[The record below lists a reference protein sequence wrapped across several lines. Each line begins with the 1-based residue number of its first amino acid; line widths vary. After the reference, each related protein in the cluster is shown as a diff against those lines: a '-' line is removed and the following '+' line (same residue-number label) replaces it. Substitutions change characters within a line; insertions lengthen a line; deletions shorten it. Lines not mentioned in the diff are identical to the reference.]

1 MSLLFRALS
10 KAARD
15 KEKGK
20 PAPKLLATAAD
31 KEEKKHRV
39 GAALRRGTLAA
50 LMVVTAAV
58 AGGVFLWPEIETKI
72 APLMASIRASPPP
85 PRPAPGPAPEAR
97 PAAPQ
102 VAQAELRRQ
111 QEEQRLAEEKRLAE
125 EEVKRQAEAAR
136 LAAERRR
143 AIEAEVA
150 ARRAREE
157 LALIA
162 KAEEQ
167 ARTEQEALRLAQELA
182 TQQAVE
188 AEEKAREAEKA
199 AKAAMEELRRQI
211 AAQNK
216 IIVRLSKAGPTTAD
230 APAPVSAQPGAAESA
245 QTLESV
251 VDEVAS
257 TVSGLIAP
265 EETPPAPADGPV
277 NVDALVA
284 GHEAARTPKAGREPI
299 RIERSQGR
307 PSSDVSRMV
316 TVVNESDDVRDRHA
330 AARRALGAGQTEG
343 ALKIYEDLL
352 GRYPNNRLT
361 LLGKANALHRLGR
374 VGDAIRVYEQ
384 TLSRYPDEMAAL
396 TNLLGLIGRQSPQ
409 NALGR
414 LRRLYRVNP
423 GFGPVA
429 AQMALI
435 HAQLGD
441 HGNALR
447 YMKEAL
453 ALAPRNPVYQVNVAI
468 MSDRAGDK
476 REAVRAYE
484 RTLELIAADT
494 TALPI
499 SPPAIRDR
507 LRYLRA
513 N

>member
-1 MSLLFRALS
+1 DALCD
-10 KAARD
+10 KLHARD
-15 KEKGK
+15 AYCARAGL
-20 PAPKLLATAAD
+20 AP
-31 KEEKKHRV
+31 E
-39 GAALRRGTLAA
+39 TLA
-50 LMVVTAAV
+50 
-58 AGGVFLWPEIETKI
+58 E
-72 APLMASIRASPPP
+72 APSP
-85 PRPAPGPAPEAR
+85 A
-97 PAAPQ
+97 PAAP
-102 VAQAELRRQ
+102 VP
-111 QEEQRLAEEKRLAE
+111 EEA
-125 EEVKRQAEAAR
+125 
-136 LAAERRR
+136 
-143 AIEAEVA
+143 
-150 ARRAREE
+150 
-157 LALIA
+157 
-162 KAEEQ
+162 
-167 ARTEQEALRLAQELA
+167 
-182 TQQAVE
+182 
-188 AEEKAREAEKA
+188 
-199 AKAAMEELRRQI
+199 
-211 AAQNK
+211 
-216 IIVRLSKAGPTTAD
+216 SP
-230 APAPVSAQPGAAESA
+230 APASAQPGAAESA

-251 VDEVAS
+251 VDEAAS
-257 TVSGLIAP
+257 TVS
-265 EETPPAPADGPV
+265 
-277 NVDALVA
+277 

-316 TVVNESDDVRDRHA
+316 TVVNESDYIRDRYA

-352 GRYPNNRLT
+352 GRYPNNRLA

-374 VGDAIRVYEQ
+374 VGDAIRVYEE

-453 ALAPRNPVYQVNVAI
+453 ALEPRNPVYQVNVAI